1 LLASRLARRLDT
13 AGSTE
18 YALASSRRATPSR
31 LRIYR
36 LRAWA
41 PRTSASASS
50 GGPSGWTSPRA
61 SDAGRVR
68 AEEALARARKRGGSK
83 SLDDDAQ
90 TLAGYPTPAAKEF
103 EHVDLDGML
112 ARREKCKETTSAGN
126 GFGLSLGMAVPLWF
140 AGYPTPQAA
149 DAERASETLTRG
161 EGNPTLLGAARLVG
175 WQTPRSADHKG
186 AAEESEVT
194 RKRLASGQSNLP
206 EMAVTVVGWVSPGA
220 TDYKGKCSRTGGKE
234 RNPAHQDLPTMAE
247 ELAPGETASS
257 RPAGTA
263 SPAASRL
270 NPSFSLWLQGYPRAW
285 DRSSPGWPDWLK
297 IQKMLT
303 SYYAGTAPTGRAD

>member
-175 WQTPRSADHKG
+175 WQTPTVVDHTG
-186 AAEESEVT
+186 REYTYAGGDHGRPFLT
-194 RKRLASGQSNLP
+194 LPGQ
-206 EMAVTVVGWVSPGA
+206 ARTVGWVSPGA
-220 TDYKGKCSRTGGKE
+220 TDYKGKCSRTGGRE